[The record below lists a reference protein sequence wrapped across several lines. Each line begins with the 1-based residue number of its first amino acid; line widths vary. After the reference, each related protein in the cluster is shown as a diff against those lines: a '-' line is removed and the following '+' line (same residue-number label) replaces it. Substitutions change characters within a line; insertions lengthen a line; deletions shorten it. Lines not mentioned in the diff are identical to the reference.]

1 MKKLF
6 VGAALVAAVAAP
18 LAAQSSV
25 VTGQPS
31 VFSVTPYV
39 GYMAYGDHFE
49 TPAGME
55 FTNDNAALY
64 GVQVG
69 IDMSPNFSLVGN
81 FGYSKT
87 NWEFELGSGPG
98 ESAAGDVGIWLY
110 DGNLQFKL
118 PFAAGA
124 GTFSPFAQAGVGA
137 IKFSTE
143 QDDFNSD
150 GATNVAFNAGLG
162 ADFSVGAL
170 GLRFMAKDYISSF
183 KWDEFRTANDPN
195 DLRDAG
201 TSHNFAFTLGLKLG
215 F

>member
-1 MKKLF
+1 MKKLL
-6 VGAALVAAVAAP
+6 VSVALVAAVAAP
-18 LAAQSSV
+18 LAAQRSV
-25 VTGQPS
+25 VTNEPS
-31 VFSVTPYV
+31 VFSLTPYV

-49 TPAGME
+49 TAAGAE
-55 FTNDNAALY
+55 YTNDNAAIY

-69 IDMSPNFSLVGN
+69 IDMNRNLSLVGN

-87 NWEFELGSGPG
+87 NWEFEFSGPG
-98 ESAAGDVGIWLY
+98 ESFAGDVGVWVY
-110 DGNLQFKL
+110 DGNLQFKI

-162 ADFSVGAL
+162 ADFNVGAL
-170 GLRFMAKDYISSF
+170 GLRFMVKDYISSF
-183 KWDEFRTANDPN
+183 QWDEFENANDLN
-195 DLRDAG
+195 DLEDAG